1 MNVGFRL
8 LLTLAV
14 LLSTFWAAQA
24 SATTIDF
31 GTTFQL
37 LPYVEDDLTFTNL
50 GTSLAIVSG
59 GGGDGFLTAG
69 TNFDPI
75 RVRVASIT
83 PFDLVSFDI
92 EAIFRSWRVETSLG
106 GVLNVSGPA
115 TVDFAAQSG
124 FQGITYFEII
134 HDPAEENGT
143 IGVDN
148 IVVNFVPEP
157 GSWLLIVIGGVGPIL
172 WFQRHGRIKHQ
183 HAARAA

>member
-8 LLTLAV
+8 LLALAFF
-14 LLSTFWAAQA
+14 LSTFWAARA

-37 LPYVEDDLTFTNL
+37 LPYVEDDLSFTNL

-75 RVRVASIT
+75 RVRVASVT
-83 PFDLVSFDI
+83 PFDLASFDI
-92 EAIFRSWRVETSLG
+92 ELIFRSWRVETSLG
-106 GVLNVSGPA
+106 GVLNVSGPG
-115 TVDFAAQSG
+115 TVDFTAQSG
-124 FQGITYFEII
+124 FQDITYFEII
-134 HDPAEENGT
+134 HDPAEANGT

-148 IVVNFVPEP
+148 IVINFVPEP
-157 GSWLLIVIGGVGPIL
+157 GSWLLTFIGGIGLIL
-172 WFQRHGRIKHQ
+172 WLQLHSRGKHE
-183 HAARAA
+183 HPARAA